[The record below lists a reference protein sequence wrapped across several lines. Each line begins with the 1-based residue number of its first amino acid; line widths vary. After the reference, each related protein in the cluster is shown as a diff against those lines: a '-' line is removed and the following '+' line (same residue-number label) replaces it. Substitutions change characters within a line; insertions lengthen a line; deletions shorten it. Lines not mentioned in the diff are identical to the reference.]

1 MTDHPMTDR
10 QPAVWLIHS
19 HRDTAKILR
28 LRDML
33 RCLDC
38 TVLPPD
44 SADGQPVPVA
54 AQHIFLYCRTED
66 AERSGRVQQ
75 ELDAVRRAE
84 GKRLYTIDLERD
96 FAFGALG
103 LSKKLIGMLKQNHVF
118 LSCPEDGQAVAR
130 SITACLTGCGYAV
143 HTLDDASRATM
154 PFDALL
160 TALAHNGVLLPII
173 TAGYLRSSACYNE
186 LCCMRDHRASV
197 LPIVVDCPELAASIQ
212 THLLGQQG
220 VHIHPDEPEPALCRI
235 VHALAAMAEQGR
247 S

>member
-1 MTDHPMTDR
+1 MTFLPMTDR
-10 QPAVWLIHS
+10 RPTVRLIHA
-19 HRDTAKILR
+19 HQDTDKVLRVRDI
-28 LRDML
+28 L

-38 TVLPPD
+38 TVLP
-44 SADGQPVPVA
+44 ADADA
-54 AQHIFLYCRTED
+54 AQGSQHIFLYCRTAE
-66 AERSGRVQQ
+66 AERSAYVQQ
-75 ELDAVRRAE
+75 ELDAVRHAE

>member
-1 MTDHPMTDR
+1 MTFLPMTDR
-10 QPAVWLIHS
+10 RPTVRLIHA
-19 HRDTAKILR
+19 HQDTDKVLRVRDI
-28 LRDML
+28 L

-38 TVLPPD
+38 TVPP
-44 SADGQPVPVA
+44 ADADA
-54 AQHIFLYCRTED
+54 AQGSQHIFLYCRTAE
-66 AERSGRVQQ
+66 AERAAYVQQ

-118 LSCPEDGQAVAR
+118 LTCPADGQAIAD
-130 SITACLTGCGYAV
+130 SITACLTAHGYAV
-143 HTLDDASRATM
+143 HTLDDAARIGM

-160 TALAHNGVLLPII
+160 TALAHNGVLMPII
-173 TAGYLRSSACYNE
+173 TPGYLRSAACYNE